1 MPGFIPNPL
10 FLRSETA
17 RLACATKADDVIKAS
32 EEDAPHRTG
41 HLAGSLA
48 GEWIRREDGTW
59 VYRVIA
65 QDFKAGWIEF
75 GTENMEG
82 QHFLAKGAMAAV
94 GNLH

>member
-1 MPGFIPNPL
+1 MRAFIPNPH
-10 FLRSETA
+10 FLQSNTA
-17 RLACATKADDVIKAS
+17 RLACAAKGEDVIKAS
-32 EEDAPHRTG
+32 EADAPFRTG

-48 GEWIRREDGTW
+48 GEWIQREDGTW

-75 GTENMEG
+75 GTENTEA

>member
-1 MPGFIPNPL
+1 MPGFIPNPH
-10 FLRSETA
+10 FLRSEVA
-17 RLACATKADDVIKAS
+17 RLACAAKGAEVITAS
-32 EEDAPHRTG
+32 EADAPHRTG

-48 GEWIRREDGTW
+48 GEWIQREDGTW

-65 QDFKAGWIEF
+65 QDFKAGWVEF
-75 GTENMEG
+75 GTENMEA